1 MIRKLILLLYV
12 FTLFLT
18 AAFAQSESTLTT
30 VILVRHAEK
39 STTPKENPILTD
51 AGKLRA
57 EHLAKMLSNAA
68 VQAIYTS
75 QYQRTKQTAEPIA
88 NKLGIQTIVLDAA
101 KSDGFAKSIRTQN
114 AGQIVLVVGHSNTI
128 PEIILALGGPAMEEL
143 DEREYDNFFVLTM
156 PEKGESSLLKL
167 KYD

>member
-68 VQAIYTS
+68 VQAIY
-75 QYQRTKQTAEPIA
+75 
-88 NKLGIQTIVLDAA
+88 
-101 KSDGFAKSIRTQN
+101 
-114 AGQIVLVVGHSNTI
+114 
-128 PEIILALGGPAMEEL
+128 
-143 DEREYDNFFVLTM
+143 
-156 PEKGESSLLKL
+156 
-167 KYD
+167 